1 MRTVAKYPMT
11 APSER
16 LTVREAAVPVAATEW
31 GNRLCVAPDEGEDVA
46 SFRLVDSLGLSSE
59 LVRPLNTLPAA
70 TSSVT
75 AETIFGSQSV
85 LVVERQPIQPERV
98 SLTDNAVFQGFVL
111 LLAAAYGM
119 LLYHCLGEIRMLLM
133 RISRDTN
140 SGERFYDN
148 SSNNGFSRF
157 LNTVTT
163 VGVLF
168 LGVMVVKY
176 GDSLLSEQLLAQLPD
191 AAVLG
196 LSLLMSVIFLI
207 IFLAQWGLLSA
218 IGALTLSRPFIAQLQ
233 QLRRTFFALIVVMIA
248 PVLLLFALCPRG
260 TGEMWFLL
268 IIIELAVTSFLYFK
282 ETLSLF
288 MSKKISILHWFLYL
302 CSVEIFPVSLAWLVI
317 AR

>member
-1 MRTVAKYPMT
+1 MRAVAKYPMT
-11 APSER
+11 ALSER
-16 LTVREAAVPVAATEW
+16 PATREAVAPIAATES
-31 GNRLCVAPDEGEDVA
+31 GNRLCVAPDAGEDFA
-46 SFRLVDSLGLSSE
+46 SFRLADSLGVSPE

-70 TSSVT
+70 ASSVT
-75 AETIFGSQSV
+75 AEQIFGPQSV
-85 LVVERQPIQPERV
+85 LVVEHRPIQSERV

-119 LLYHCLGEIRMLLM
+119 MLYHCLNEIRMLLM

-148 SSNNGFSRF
+148 SGNSGFSRF

-168 LGVMVVKY
+168 LGVMAVKY
-176 GDSLLSEQLLAQLPD
+176 GDSLLNEQLLARLPEG
-191 AAVLG
+191 AVLG
-196 LSLLMSVIFLI
+196 LSLLISVVFLI
-207 IFLAQWGLLSA
+207 IFLVQWGLLSG

-233 QLRRTFFALIVVMIA
+233 QLRRTFFALMVVAVA

-260 TGEMWFLL
+260 TGEIWFLL

-282 ETLSLF
+282 ETLNLF

-302 CSVEIFPVSLAWLVI
+302 CGVEIFPVSLVWLAI